1 MCSSCKHA
9 DCSSSQGGRGLS
21 FTLFPGY
28 GGSNHWALRS
38 TKPPP
43 HSRHVNVATS
53 GAVILM
59 SSMKSNFRSARWCIN
74 DNVRS
79 SYHHSRLAIGFRKKH
94 HHGFKASR
102 VPASINRTTN
112 TASGSC
118 NRCTGKYFRNFP
130 LATEAISSPCM
141 DVPYQIGYL
150 PKLGTFL
157 QSLIRYANIVQK
169 KKFCTAAQ

>member
-1 MCSSCKHA
+1 MLTAPHPREEEALASPCFLVMVVVTT
-9 DCSSSQGGRGLS
+9 GLCV
-21 FTLFPGY
+21 
-28 GGSNHWALRS
+28 ALNLRLTVAMLMLLPAVRS
-38 TKPPP
+38 YLC
-43 HSRHVNVATS
+43 RHEVQLPV
-53 GAVILM
+53 
-59 SSMKSNFRSARWCIN
+59 RARWCIN

-79 SYHHSRLAIGFRKKH
+79 SYHHSCLAIGFRKKR

-118 NRCTGKYFRNFP
+118 NRCTGEYFRNFP

-157 QSLIRYANIVQK
+157 QSLIRYANIVQNK
-169 KKFCTAAQ
+169 KICTAAQ